1 MLKFFKNIFKFIMS
15 KVFII
20 SFLILLQISLLIF
33 LAFKLWQVG
42 LYIYFTFNAL
52 SILASL
58 FILNRSFNPAYK
70 ISWIMLVL
78 AVPIAG
84 YIFYLIFG
92 SLRLSK
98 SKRQRIKTLDL
109 QLKEVAS
116 KYSSQ
121 IKIED
126 ANMEKLAKYI
136 NNITGQVPWDNTM
149 SKFLPSGEEFY
160 NELLK
165 QLEKAEKFIFM
176 EYFIVREG
184 EMWESIKDVLR
195 RKVDSGVDVRFIYD
209 DFGSI
214 NKIGPKFKKELIK
227 LGIKVVNFNPY
238 RPRLTMVINY
248 RDHRKITIIDGNVGF
263 VGGAN
268 LADEYINRVRK
279 FGYWKDA
286 TVMIKGEAVWNLTLL
301 FLQMWQYSTKD
312 TFDYSIYRPT
322 ISYPTTG
329 FVLPFGDGPLDGHQ
343 TIEMSYINI
352 IASAKKYVYITTPY
366 LVLDNELA
374 TCLKNAAQSGVD
386 VRIMMPH
393 IPDKKIVFMISRSYY
408 YDLIEA
414 GVKIYEF
421 LPGFL
426 HSKYLVSDDE
436 VAIVGTANLDY
447 RSFYLHYEVVTLLYK
462 TESVIDVKEDFDKA
476 TEVCHLVSL
485 KEAKDVSLL
494 KRAFVSFLRVF
505 SPMI

>member
-1 MLKFFKNIFKFIMS
+1 
-15 KVFII
+15 
-20 SFLILLQISLLIF
+20 
-33 LAFKLWQVG
+33 
-42 LYIYFTFNAL
+42 
-52 SILASL
+52 
-58 FILNRSFNPAYK
+58 
-70 ISWIMLVL
+70 
-78 AVPIAG
+78 
-84 YIFYLIFG
+84 
-92 SLRLSK
+92 
-98 SKRQRIKTLDL
+98 
-109 QLKEVAS
+109 
-116 KYSSQ
+116 
-121 IKIED
+121 
-126 ANMEKLAKYI
+126 
-136 NNITGQVPWDNTM
+136 
-149 SKFLPSGEEFY
+149 
-160 NELLK
+160 
-165 QLEKAEKFIFM
+165 
-176 EYFIVREG
+176 
-184 EMWESIKDVLR
+184 
-195 RKVDSGVDVRFIYD
+195 
-209 DFGSI
+209 
-214 NKIGPKFKKELIK
+214 
-227 LGIKVVNFNPY
+227 
-238 RPRLTMVINY
+238 MVINY

>member
-1 MLKFFKNIFKFIMS
+1 MLKILKNIFKFFMS

-20 SFLILLQISLLIF
+20 SLLIILQIAILFF
-33 LAFKLWQVG
+33 LSYKLWEIG
-42 LYIYFTFNAL
+42 FYIYIIFTGL

-78 AVPIAG
+78 VVPIAG

-98 SKRQRIKTLDL
+98 RRKEKIRFLEK
-109 QLKEVAS
+109 QLLEES
-116 KYSSQ
+116 NKYPY
-121 IKIED
+121 KVEIED
-126 ANMEKLAKYI
+126 ENIQKLANYI
-136 NNITGQVPWDNTM
+136 NNVTGHKPIDNTL
-149 SKFLPSGEEFY
+149 SKFLPSGEEFHM
-160 NELLK
+160 ELLE

-176 EYFIVREG
+176 EYFIIREG
-184 EMWESIKDVLR
+184 EMWDSIVKTLVRKAKEGIDVHL
-195 RKVDSGVDVRFIYD
+195 IYD
-209 DFGSI
+209 DFGTI
-214 NKIGPKFKKELIK
+214 NKVSHRFKRDLEKQ
-227 LGIKVVNFNPY
+227 GIKVINFNPY
-238 RPRLTMVINY
+238 RPRLTMIINY
-248 RDHRKITIIDGNVGF
+248 RDHRKITVIDGNVGF

-286 TVMIKGEAVWNLTLL
+286 TVVIKGEAVWNLTLL
-301 FLQMWQYSTKD
+301 FLQMWQYSSTD
-312 TFDYSIYRPT
+312 TFDFSKYRPT
-322 ISYPTTG
+322 VAYPTTG
-329 FVLPFGDGPLDGHQ
+329 CVLPFGDGPLDAHQ
-343 TIEMSYINI
+343 TIEMSYISLINN
-352 IASAKKYVYITTPY
+352 AKRYVYITTPY
-366 LVLDNELA
+366 LVLDNELT
-374 TCLKNAAQSGVD
+374 TCLKTAALSGVD

-393 IPDKKIVFMISRSYY
+393 IPDKKVVFMISRSYY
-408 YDLIEA
+408 QDLVEA

-426 HSKYLVSDDE
+426 HSKYIVADDK

-447 RSFYLHYEVVTLLYK
+447 RSFYLHFEVVTLLYN
-462 TESVIDVKEDFDKA
+462 TESVLDIKKDFDKA
-476 TEVCHLVSL
+476 TEVCHLVTL
-485 KEAKDVSLL
+485 EEAKKISLL

>member
-1 MLKFFKNIFKFIMS
+1 MLKLLKNIFRFFMS

-20 SFLILLQISLLIF
+20 SSLILIQFAVIIF
-33 LAFKLWQVG
+33 LAIKLWQFG
-42 LYIYFTFNAL
+42 IIIYIIFTAL
-52 SILASL
+52 SVIASL
-58 FILNRSFNPAYK
+58 FILNRPFNPAYK
-70 ISWIMLVL
+70 LSWIMLVL
-78 AVPIAG
+78 VVPFAG

-92 SLRLSK
+92 SLRLSRRRK
-98 SKRQRIKTLDL
+98 AKIKFLHEQLLEESK
-109 QLKEVAS
+109 
-116 KYSSQ
+116 KYSSELV
-121 IKIED
+121 IED
-126 ANMEKLAKYI
+126 PNMKKLANYI
-136 NNITGQVPWDNTM
+136 YNVTGLKPWDNTI
-149 SKFLPSGEEFY
+149 SKFLPSGEEFHE
-160 NELLK
+160 NLLE

-176 EYFIVREG
+176 EYFIIREG
-184 EMWESIKDVLR
+184 EMWESIKSVLA
-195 RKVDSGVDVRFIYD
+195 RKVKEGVDVRLIYD
-209 DFGSI
+209 DFGTI
-214 NKIGPKFKKELIK
+214 NKVGYKFKSDLIN

-238 RPRLTMVINY
+238 RPRLTMIINY
-248 RDHRKITIIDGNVGF
+248 RDHRKITIIDGNIGF

-301 FLQMWQYSTKD
+301 FFQMWEYSTEDK
-312 TFDYSIYRPT
+312 FDYTLYRPT
-322 ISYPTTG
+322 LSYPTTG
-329 FVLPFGDGPLDGHQ
+329 CVLPFGDGPLDGHQ

-352 IASAKKYVYITTPY
+352 ISNAKKYVYITSPY

-374 TCLKNAAQSGVD
+374 TCLKTAAQSGVD

-408 YDLIEA
+408 QDLVEA

-426 HSKYLVSDDE
+426 HSKYLVADDE

-447 RSFYLHYEVVTLLYK
+447 RSFYLHYEVVTLLYNN
-462 TESVIDVKEDFDKA
+462 ESVMDVKADFDKA
-476 TEVCHLVSL
+476 TEVCHLVTL
-485 KEAKDVSLL
+485 KEAKNIPIL
-494 KRAFVSFLRVF
+494 KRALVSFLRVF